1 MLNTPAERGLKRGCS
16 AARRGGSRIRLVIT
30 GFGPFPGVPFN
41 ASQRLVEELA
51 DSPMRVAPAPLL
63 TTAVLQTDWTQALAE
78 LRHLVRSVRPHL
90 LVHFGVSSR
99 ATSFVIET
107 RAFNQTSLRTD
118 CSGAEAPARCV
129 RASAGGVR
137 TATLPAGRLV
147 GRLRLDGIPARLST
161 DAGRYLCNAVLFESL
176 VHAEAAA
183 HTPLVGFI
191 HIPPLPPPEVHVPAP
206 NGFGWDQLRR
216 GSRIVLDTLLRA
228 SRR

>member
-1 MLNTPAERGLKRGCS
+1 MLNTPAERGLKR
-16 AARRGGSRIRLVIT
+16 RRGAVRAGGSRIRLAIT

-41 ASQRLVEELA
+41 ASQRLVEEL
-51 DSPMRVAPAPLL
+51 SQGVVRVAPAPLV
-63 TTAVLQTDWTQALAE
+63 TTTVLQTDWTQALAE
-78 LRHLVRSVRPHL
+78 LRHLVRSMRPHL

-99 ATSFVIET
+99 AAGFVIET
-107 RAFNQTSLRTD
+107 RAFNQTSLRAD
-118 CSGAEAPARCV
+118 CSGAQAAARCV
-129 RASAGGVR
+129 RPSAGGAR
-137 TATLPAGRLV
+137 TATLPAGRLI

-176 VHAEAAA
+176 VQAEAAA

-191 HIPPLPPPEVHVPAP
+191 HIPPLPPPESRAHLP

-216 GSRIVLDTLLRA
+216 GSTIILDTLLRA